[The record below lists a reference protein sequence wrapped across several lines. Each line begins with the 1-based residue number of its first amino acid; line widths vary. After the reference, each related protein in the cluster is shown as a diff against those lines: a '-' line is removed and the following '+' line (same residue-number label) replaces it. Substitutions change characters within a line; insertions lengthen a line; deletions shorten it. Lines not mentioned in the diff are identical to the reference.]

1 MSRIHIQYFESPFGE
16 LMMGSYEGQLCL
28 CDWRYR
34 RRRDAVDARLRRGLG
49 AEYVERD
56 DDILG
61 VARRQLSE
69 YLERERRAFEIPL
82 LLVGTPFQKRVW
94 RQLLKTSFGETTS
107 YLALAKAIGDPKA
120 VRAVAGANGANA
132 ISIIVPCHRVIGSN
146 GQLVGYAGGV
156 KTKADLLGLEFDLFG

>member
-1 MSRIHIQYFESPFGE
+1 MSRINIHYFESPCGE
-16 LMMGSYEGQLCL
+16 LITGSYEGQLCL

-34 RRRDAVDARLRRGLG
+34 QRRDAVDARIRRGLD

-56 DDILG
+56 DSIL
-61 VARRQLSE
+61 RTTRQQLSE
-69 YLERERRAFEIPL
+69 YFERGRRAFEIPL

-94 RQLLKTSFGETTS
+94 RQLLEVPFGETTS
-107 YLALAKAIGDPKA
+107 YLTLARAIGDPNA
-120 VRAVAGANGANA
+120 ARAVAGANGANA
-132 ISIIVPCHRVIGSN
+132 LSIIVPCHRVIGSN

>member
-34 RRRDAVDARLRRGLG
+34 RRRDAVDARLRRWLG

>member
-69 YLERERRAFEIPL
+69 YLERERRVFEIPL